1 MPKKIE
7 VQQAEIEVKGHKYYV
22 THIPTAT
29 SGCWYTIHDLFEVWA
44 AAAIDLDGT
53 LVGWR
58 NEPDEPWGTQIVEA
72 IRKEFDLKSPV
83 F

>member
-7 VQQAEIEVKGHKYYV
+7 VEQAEIEVNGRKYYV

-29 SGCWYTIHDLFEVWA
+29 SGMWFTIHDLFEVWA
-44 AAAIDLDGT
+44 AVAIDLDGT

-58 NEPDEPWGTQIVEA
+58 NPPDEPWATKIVEA
-72 IRKEFDLKSPV
+72 IRKEFDL
-83 F
+83 